1 MSGNLRAEQ
10 VQDIA
15 DEDAPESRREATSL
29 PYTRMKLNVN
39 VVTLMRN
46 AQSGVTVDVK
56 NKVNELG
63 MDLSKDKR
71 RMKNFPR

>member
-1 MSGNLRAEQ
+1 
-10 VQDIA
+10 
-15 DEDAPESRREATSL
+15 
-29 PYTRMKLNVN
+29 MKLNVN